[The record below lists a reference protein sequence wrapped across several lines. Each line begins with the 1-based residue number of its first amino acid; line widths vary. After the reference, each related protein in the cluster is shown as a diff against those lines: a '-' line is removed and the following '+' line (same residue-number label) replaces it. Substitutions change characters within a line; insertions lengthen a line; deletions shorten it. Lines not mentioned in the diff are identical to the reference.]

1 MGEFYRKRETEE
13 FVRRISCHIRDPK
26 IRREVEAEYAAHIE
40 DAVCRLM
47 LEGMREEDA
56 FRQACRAL
64 GDPQEYSDLL
74 GDVHAEQ
81 SLPPE
86 WRAEVRRQW
95 IVRGLTLVLL
105 IGAVV
110 GATLL
115 WGIFV
120 PQVIV
125 LALSVWVLLWLLRI
139 LSALIKRIRAL
150 SRLKRTAAETGYEI
164 RIHPSVFTSLLRNPA
179 VPSVQLE
186 NRNRVYKIRFLS
198 ALKKNMIFRFVGP
211 NMYVPA
217 RMAGAM
223 MLNHRH
229 PFLGI
234 GLFGAVPP
242 ARILYTLHSDFAE
255 FASGVRILPTLER
268 RFDDKT
274 KTVEEVLIF
283 NPAPM
288 QVRYRRNSTET
299 VILGGETVD
308 GIQLHD
314 IVSFCSMLQRT
325 E

>member
-26 IRREVEAEYAAHIE
+26 IRREVEEEYAAHIE

-56 FRQACRAL
+56 FRQACLAL

-86 WRAEVRRQW
+86 WRSDVRRRW
-95 IVRGLTLVLL
+95 IVRGLTLILL
-105 IGAVV
+105 VGAIV

-125 LALSVWVLLWLLRI
+125 LALSVWVLLWLFRI
-139 LSALIKRIRAL
+139 LAALIKRSRAL
-150 SRLKRTAAETGYEI
+150 SRLKRAAAETGYEI
-164 RIHPSVFTSLLRNPA
+164 RIHPSAYTSLLRKA
-179 VPSVQLE
+179 TVPSVLLE
-186 NRNRVYKIRFLS
+186 NGNRIYKIRFLA

-211 NMYVPA
+211 NVYIPTVV
-217 RMAGAM
+217 RGGM

-229 PFLGI
+229 PFI
-234 GLFGAVPP
+234 GYKPLP
-242 ARILYTLHSDFAE
+242 ARIFYFTHSDFAE
-255 FASGVRILPTLER
+255 YASAVQMLPTLDR

-288 QVRYRRNSTET
+288 QVRYRQSSTET